1 MLQWIRNL
9 INLWGLHKDSEWFEK
24 NPAAQMRFEDL
35 EDWIEELEERVIELE
50 TIAHPKCGIESF
62 DGQSSQICRT
72 ISARSSGTGCFRSS
86 RYTQS

>member
-35 EDWIEELEERVIELE
+35 EDWIEELEERVIEL
-50 TIAHPKCGIESF
+50 GIYF
-62 DGQSSQICRT
+62 
-72 ISARSSGTGCFRSS
+72 
-86 RYTQS
+86 